1 MAQVG
6 VNMRQMNRWQ
16 VTSDNVRWFD
26 SIMRTKGIVVTLDSR
41 PYVDFLNEFNIFYT
55 LEKR

>member
-1 MAQVG
+1 MAQVR
-6 VNMRQMNRWQ
+6 VNMSHMNRWQ